1 MSVSP
6 VKRQKMESAL
16 DQLKHHTTVVA
27 DTGDFNVNN
36 PKWPLSNVLRLAGC
50 FKQAGFLSLAIDE
63 YKPLDATTNPSL
75 ILAAAQMPA
84 YQKLVDDAV
93 AYGKKLG
100 GSEEEQIKNASDK
113 LFVLFGAEI
122 LKRIPGRVST
132 EVDARLS
139 FDKEGMIQR
148 ARRLIDLY
156 KEVGV
161 GKDRILI
168 KLSSTWEGIQAGRVL
183 EAEYGIHCNM
193 TLLFSFAQ
201 AVACA
206 EAGVTLIS
214 PFVGRILDWYV
225 ANGDKKTYEP
235 SEDPGEHR
243 FNTAEKTTAA
253 HSNWV
258 KSVTKI
264 YNYYKKFGYKTIVMG
279 ASFRNTGQIKA
290 LTGCDYLTISPKL
303 LAELSKEH
311 VKLTP
316 TLSVKEAQACD
327 LEKIHLDEKA
337 FRWHHNEDQ
346 MAVEKLSDGI
356 RKFAAD
362 AVKLERML
370 KERMFSTEN
379 GK

>member
-27 DTGDFNVNN
+27 DTGDFNAGKFDLQILNRVSNTRVLL
-36 PKWPLSNVLRLAGC
+36 PLPPTRNDFALWFFR
-50 FKQAGFLSLAIDE
+50 
-63 YKPLDATTNPSL
+63 
-75 ILAAAQMPA
+75 
-84 YQKLVDDAV
+84 
-93 AYGKKLG
+93 
-100 GSEEEQIKNASDK
+100 SEEEQIKNASDK

-156 KEVGV
+156 KEAGI
-161 GKDRILI
+161 GKERILI
-168 KLSSTWEGIQAGRVL
+168 KLSSTWEGIQAGKVL

-225 ANGDKKTYEP
+225 ANGDKKTFEP
-235 SEDPGEHR
+235 SEDPG
-243 FNTAEKTTAA
+243 
-253 HSNWV
+253 V

-279 ASFRNTGQIKA
+279 ASFRNTGEIKA

-362 AVKLERML
+362 AIKLERML
-370 KERMFSTEN
+370 K
-379 GK
+379 